1 MMRPF
6 LFFLLYVGLLHPVSG
21 QKKQLEHSDFA
32 HWKTLGNTVISAD
45 GKWVSYNLTPGEGD
59 ETLIIHQTESGEN
72 FVFPR
77 GSRASFTANNS
88 HAAFLVKVPKL
99 TLDSLRRKKVK
110 SEDLPKDTLFLFQTA
125 TGNVTKIPKVKR
137 FAVPEKWSGWIV
149 YHKEIE
155 KSEGKK
161 KKESIQTGTQ
171 FVIQSTTDTFS
182 FTMPFTKAFQAAEE
196 VPGLVIHS
204 TGDDENNLPGIY
216 FYDGLT
222 RKLRPVYR
230 GKGEFDNLAIDRKAK
245 QIAFV
250 LDTGTVKTDPRPM
263 SLYYSSL
270 QMSDSAKVICKP
282 NDGFLPQNY
291 AVSVHEKLR
300 FSRDGS
306 KLFFGM
312 APPLPQK
319 DTNLLEEEIVQVE
332 VWGTEDPYIY
342 PMQKV
347 RLDQERKNAF
357 TAVYLPSLGKKN
369 ILGTND
375 IPEIKT
381 NITANSDVVI
391 GYTEDPYLKKFTWEG
406 GPIGKDLYAI
416 STLTGKATLI
426 EKEVRTTPQLSPAG
440 KYIYW
445 FDSPDSTWRA
455 YETATGKK
463 YDLSGKNK
471 NLYFDELND
480 SPDFPSPYGIAG
492 WTTNDDYVLLY
503 DRYDCWKVD
512 PKGGISPNNLTSG
525 RKSGTTHRLIRVDAD
540 EIAIDEIK
548 PFLFHFHKDGSHE
561 EGYLWFNLHTGS
573 KNIVQE
579 GPFKYTQQVKKA
591 AKAEKWLFTKEDFN
605 TFPNLILSPDFKTT
619 KVISNANPQQADYTW
634 GSMELV
640 QWTSLDGT
648 LLHGLLAK
656 PDNFDPTKKY
666 PMIVNFYERSSDA
679 LYEHKLPVA
688 GRSQINYTFYTS
700 RGYLVFNPDIPY
712 KIGYPGES
720 ALQAVVSGTTA
731 LIDKGFVDKNNIG
744 IQGHSWG
751 GYQIAYILTRTN
763 LFKCAES
770 GAPVVNMFSAYGG
783 IRWESGMSRMFQYEH
798 TQSRIGGTLWE
809 KPMQFF
815 ENSPLFFLDRIN
827 TPVLI
832 LHNDADGAVPWYQG
846 IEFYMGMRR
855 LGKPAWMLNYNGEPH
870 WPVKLENR
878 KDFQIRMQQFFDH
891 YLLDK
896 PLPQWMAK
904 GIPAIEKGINKGY

>member
-1 MMRPF
+1 MRPF
-6 LFFLLYVGLLHPVSG
+6 LFFLLFVGLIQPVFG

-32 HWKTLGNTVISAD
+32 HWKSLGNSNFSSD
-45 GKWVSYNLTPGEGD
+45 GKWVSYTLTPGEGD
-59 ETLIIHQTESGEN
+59 ETLVIHHTENDEN
-72 FVFPR
+72 FIFPR
-77 GSRASFTANNS
+77 GSRASFTSDNS

-110 SEDLPKDTLFLFQTA
+110 SEDLPKDTLYIFQTS
-125 TGNVTKIPKVKR
+125 TRNVTKIPRVKR
-137 FAVPEKWSGWIV
+137 FAVPEKWAGWIA
-149 YHKEIE
+149 YHKETE
-155 KSEGKK
+155 KSEDKK
-161 KKESIQTGTQ
+161 KKESLQAGTR
-171 FVIQSTTDTFS
+171 FVVHSTTDSFS
-182 FTMPFTKAFQAAEE
+182 MTIPFTKSFQIAEE
-196 VPGLVIHS
+196 APGLVVYS
-204 TGDDENNLPGIY
+204 SGDDENYLPGIY
-216 FYDGLT
+216 FFDGLS
-222 RKLRPVYR
+222 RKLRPIYR
-230 GKGEFDNLAIDRKAK
+230 GKGEYDNIAIDRKAK

-250 LDTGTVKTDPRPM
+250 LDTANVKLDPRPM

-270 QMSDSAKVICKP
+270 QMSDSAKVIGKP
-282 NDGFLPQNY
+282 NDGFLPEKY
-291 AVSVHEKLR
+291 VVSVHEKLR

-319 DTNLLEEEIVQVE
+319 DTSLLEEEIVQVE
-332 VWGTEDPYIY
+332 VWGTEDAQIY

-347 RLDQERKNAF
+347 RLDQDKKSAF
-357 TAVYLPSLGKKN
+357 AAVFIPTLNKKN
-369 ILGTND
+369 ILATTE
-375 IPEIKT
+375 IPEVRT
-381 NITANSDVVI
+381 NITANADIVI
-391 GYTEDPYLKKFTWEG
+391 GYTEDPYMKKFTWEG
-406 GPIGKDLYAI
+406 GPVAKDIYAI
-416 STLTGKATLI
+416 STLTGKASLI
-426 EKEVRTTPQLSPAG
+426 EKEVRTTPMLSPAG

-463 YDLSGKNK
+463 IDLSGKNK

-492 WTTNDDYVLLY
+492 WTTNDDFVLLY

-512 PKGGISPNNLTSG
+512 PKNGIAPNNLTGG
-525 RKSGTTHRLIRVDAD
+525 RKTATVHRLIRYEAD

-548 PFLFHFHKDGSHE
+548 PFLFHFHKEANHE
-561 EGYLWFNLHTGS
+561 EGYLWFNLHTGI

-579 GPFKYTQQVKKA
+579 GPFKFTQQVKKA
-591 AKAEKWLFTKEDFN
+591 AKAEKWLFTKEN
-605 TFPNLILSPDFKTT
+605 YTTFPDLILTPDFKST
-619 KVISNANPQQADYTW
+619 KVISNANPQQADYQW
-634 GSMELV
+634 GTMELV
-640 QWTSLDGT
+640 KWTSLDGT
-648 LLHGLLAK
+648 VLSGLLAK
-656 PDNFDPTKKY
+656 PDHFDPAKKY
-666 PMIVNFYERSSDA
+666 PMIVNFYERSSDG
-679 LYEHKLPVA
+679 LYEHRLPVA

-720 ALQAVVSGTTA
+720 ALHAVVSGTTA

-815 ENSPLFFLDRIN
+815 ENSPLFFLDKIN

-878 KDFQIRMQQFFDH
+878 KDFQMRMQQFFDH

-896 PLPQWMAK
+896 PMPSWMLK
-904 GIPAIEKGINKGY
+904 GIPAMEKGINKGY

>member
-1 MMRPF
+1 MIKRSLSLL
-6 LFFLLYVGLLHPVSG
+6 LFACLLQPVFG

-32 HWKTLGNTVISAD
+32 HWKSLGNSVFSAD
-45 GKWVSYNLTPGEGD
+45 GRWVSYTLTPGEGD
-59 ETLIIHQTESGEN
+59 ETLIIHQTDSGEN

-77 GSRASFTANNS
+77 GTR
-88 HAAFLVKVPKL
+88 AAFTSDNSYAAFIVKVPKL
-99 TLDSLRRKKVK
+99 TIDSLRRKKIK
-110 SEDLPKDTLFLFQTA
+110 AEDLPKDTLYLFQTA
-125 TGNVTKIPKVKR
+125 NGNITKVPRVKR
-137 FAVPEKWSGWIV
+137 FIIPEKWSGWIA

-161 KKESIQTGTQ
+161 KKESLQTGSSL
-171 FVIQSTTDTFS
+171 VIQSTTDTFS
-182 FTMPFTKAFQAAEE
+182 LTIPFTKSFQIAEE
-196 VPGLVIHS
+196 APGIVIHS
-204 TGDDENNLPGIY
+204 SGDDENYLPGIY
-216 FYDGLT
+216 YFDGSG
-222 RKLRPVYR
+222 RKLRSICR
-230 GKGEFDNLAIDRKAK
+230 GKGEYDNIAIDRKAR

-250 LDTGTVKTDPRPM
+250 LDTGNVKIDPRPM
-263 SLYYSSL
+263 SLFYSSL
-270 QMSDSAKVICKP
+270 PMSDSAKVICKP
-282 NDGFLPQNY
+282 GDGFLPEKF
-291 AVSVHEKLR
+291 AVSAHEKLR

-332 VWGTEDPYIY
+332 VWGTEDAQIY

-347 RLDQERKNAF
+347 RLEQDKKSAF
-357 TAVYLPSLGKKN
+357 AAVYIPSLNKKN
-369 ILGTND
+369 ILATTE
-375 IPEIKT
+375 IPEVRT
-381 NITANSDVVI
+381 NITANADVVI
-391 GYTEDPYLKKFTWEG
+391 GYTEDPYMKKFTWEG
-406 GPIGKDLYAI
+406 GPVAKDIYAI
-416 STLTGKATLI
+416 STFTGKATLI

-463 YDLSGKNK
+463 IDLSGKNK

-480 SPDFPSPYGIAG
+480 SPDFPSPYGLAG
-492 WTTNDDYVLLY
+492 WTTNDDFVLLY

-512 PKGGISPNNLTSG
+512 PKGGIAPNNLTLG
-525 RKSGTTHRLIRVDAD
+525 RKSNTVHRYIRYDP
-540 EIAIDEIK
+540 EELAIDEIK
-548 PFLFHFHKDGSHE
+548 PFLFHFHKEQNHE
-561 EGYLWFNLHTGS
+561 EGYLWFNLHTGN
-573 KNIVQE
+573 KNVVQE
-579 GPFKYTQQVKKA
+579 GPFTFTQQVKKA
-591 AKAEKWLFTKEDFN
+591 SKAEKWLFTKEN
-605 TFPNLILSPDFKTT
+605 YTTFPDLILTPDFKSI
-619 KVISNANPQQADYTW
+619 KVISNANPQQNDYKW
-634 GSMELV
+634 GTMELV
-640 QWTSLDGT
+640 SWTSLDGT
-648 LLHGLLAK
+648 VLKGLLAK
-656 PDNFDPTKKY
+656 PDDFDPAKKY
-666 PMIVNFYERSSDA
+666 PMIVNFYERSSDG
-679 LYEHKLPVA
+679 LFEHRLPVA

-720 ALQAVVSGTTA
+720 ALHAVVSGTTA

-815 ENSPLFFLDRIN
+815 ENSPLFFLDKIN

-891 YLLDK
+891 YLQNK
-896 PLPQWMAK
+896 PMPLWMSK

>member
-6 LFFLLYVGLLHPVSG
+6 LFFLLFVGLIHPVSG

-32 HWKTLGNTVISAD
+32 HWKSLGNSVISAD
-45 GKWVSYNLTPGEGD
+45 GKWVSYTLTPGEGD
-59 ETLIIHQTESGEN
+59 ETLLIHQTESGEN
-72 FVFPR
+72 FIFPR
-77 GSRASFTANNS
+77 GSRASFTSDNS
-88 HAAFLVKVPKL
+88 HAAFMVKVPKL
-99 TLDSLRRKKVK
+99 TIDSLRRKKVK
-110 SEDLPKDTLFLFQTA
+110 SEDLPKDTLYIFQTS
-125 TGNVTKIPKVKR
+125 TRNITKIPRVKR
-137 FAVPEKWSGWIV
+137 FAVPEKWNGWIA
-149 YHKEIE
+149 YHKEID

-161 KKESIQTGTQ
+161 KKESLLTGTS
-171 FVIQSTTDTFS
+171 FVIQSTSDTFS
-182 FTMPFTKAFQAAEE
+182 MTFPFTKSFQIAEE
-196 VPGLVIHS
+196 APGLVLHT
-204 TGDDENNLPGIY
+204 TGDDENMLPGIY
-216 FYDGLT
+216 FFDGLA
-222 RKLRPVYR
+222 RKSRPIYR
-230 GKGEFDNLAIDRKAK
+230 GKGEYDNVTIDRKAK

-250 LDTGTVKTDPRPM
+250 LDTGKVKADPRPM
-263 SLYYSSL
+263 SLFYASL
-270 QMSDSAKVICKP
+270 QMGDSAKVICKP
-282 NDGFLPQNY
+282 NDGFLPEKY
-291 AVSVHEKLR
+291 VLSVNEKLR

-312 APPLPQK
+312 APPLLQK

-357 TAVYLPSLGKKN
+357 TAVFIPSLGKKN
-369 ILGTND
+369 ILASTE
-375 IPEIKT
+375 IPEIRT
-381 NITANSDVVI
+381 NITANSDVVV

-416 STLTGKATLI
+416 STMTGKATLI

-463 YDLSGKNK
+463 FDLSGKNK

-480 SPDFPSPYGIAG
+480 SPDFPSPYGVAG
-492 WTTNDDYVLLY
+492 WTTNDDFILLY

-512 PKGGISPNNLTSG
+512 PKGGISPNNLTGG
-525 RKSGTTHRLIRVDAD
+525 RKSATTHRLIRYDAD

-548 PFLFHFHKDGSHE
+548 PFLFHFHKELNHE
-561 EGYLWFNLHTGS
+561 EGYLWFNLHTGN

-579 GPFKYTQQVKKA
+579 GPFKFTQQVKKA
-591 AKAEKWLFTKEDFN
+591 AKAEKWLFTKEDFT
-605 TFPNLILSPDFKTT
+605 TFPDLILSPDFKTT
-619 KVISNANPQQADYTW
+619 KVISNANPQQADYKW
-634 GSMELV
+634 GTMELV
-640 QWTSLDGT
+640 KWTSLDGT
-648 LLHGLLAK
+648 VLNGLLAK
-656 PDNFDPTKKY
+656 PDNFDPAKKY
-666 PMIVNFYERSSDA
+666 PMIVNFYERSSEG

-720 ALQAVVSGTTA
+720 ALQAVLSGTTA
-731 LIDKGFVDKNNIG
+731 LIDKGFVDKDNIG

-815 ENSPLFFLDRIN
+815 ENSPLFFLDKIK

-891 YLLDK
+891 YLLNK
-896 PLPQWMAK
+896 PMPTWMSK